1 MGVAYT
7 VKTGLWESDISVVLL
22 GEAVESC
29 TLDGDSP
36 VAESITSLRSNPS
49 SMGHVESRVN
59 QQGPPCKAK
68 YSWVTDSE
76 VVP

>member
-1 MGVAYT
+1 M
-7 VKTGLWESDISVVLL
+7 KTGLWESNISVVLL
-22 GEAVESC
+22 SEAVESH
-29 TLDGDSP
+29 TPDGESP
-36 VAESITSLRSNPS
+36 VAKSITSLRSNPS

-68 YSWVTDSE
+68 YSWVTNSE